1 MRIEL
6 RNSAINIVEEM
17 IVIGR
22 VLHRRESYK

>member
-6 RNSAINIVEEM
+6 RNSAINIVEET